1 MKQDHTQ
8 INQYLSEYVAGSLP
22 SDLVEKVDSHL
33 ASCQECREDLKL
45 WAAVHQTIQ
54 TADGQIKAPSNLA
67 ARAMRQIKSSSS
79 KGDIF
84 QRAWNILHSQLPI
97 IKREIW
103 PATAA
108 TMAIGYFAA
117 MLAGKPEGIRIFAP
131 LIAAASISIL
141 YGPEND
147 GAEELALSTPT
158 SPRQILLARVV
169 LVFGYNLILAGIAT
183 FAFAPFIDT
192 TQLLPFVLSWL
203 APMTFLSSLAL
214 LLSLVI
220 GTGNAIAFA
229 YGAWLIQFLYPG
241 LQIVHDLPAYFRL
254 EDGLA
259 YYTAF
264 WHQPAWMFLTAFGL
278 ITLAL
283 WVTPRVGFRQSS
295 LA

>member
-1 MKQDHTQ
+1 MKQDHSQ
-8 INQYLSEYVAGSLP
+8 MNQYLSEYVAGSLP
-22 SDLVEKVDSHL
+22 VDLVEKVDSHL
-33 ASCQECREDLKL
+33 SSCQECRKDLKL
-45 WAAVHQTIQ
+45 WKAVSQTIQ
-54 TADGQIKAPSNLA
+54 ELESQVKAPTNLA
-67 ARAMRQIKSSSS
+67 VRAMRQIESSSS

-84 QRAWNILHSQLPI
+84 QRAWNILRSQLPI

-183 FAFAPFIDT
+183 LAIAPFFDAI
-192 TQLLPFVLSWL
+192 QLYPFILSWL

-241 LQIVHDLPAYFRL
+241 LKIVNDLPAYFRL
-254 EDGLA
+254 ADGLS

-264 WHQPAWMFLTAFGL
+264 WHQPAWMLFAAFGL